1 VYGPQGHDKKIAFL
15 NELRE
20 IRAACAGPW
29 LFGGDFNLIF
39 RDEDKNN
46 LNINRD
52 MMGRFRRCINDL
64 SIKDIDL
71 LGRKYTWS
79 GANNVQVRLDRVF
92 CSSDWEEKFPNY
104 LLQSSASEDSDH
116 CPLLLGLKDNHMG
129 KQRFHFES
137 FWPRFDGF
145 LEAVTNAWGSV
156 QQSSCPLKTLS
167 LKFKATTKG
176 LQSWSDRKVGNFKLQ
191 LELVREILL
200 QLEVAKESRILN
212 VLETWLLGRLKKCS
226 LALASLIRSMART
239 RSRIAWLKDGDA
251 NTKLFYSWSRYRKR
265 KNFIAKIH
273 DGEQLVTSHSDKAE
287 VLRSFYSDLIGTG
300 QQRSR
305 TVNLDT
311 LGLQHIDLR
320 GLEQP
325 FSEEEVWNTI
335 KQLPPD
341 KAPGPDGFTG
351 RFYKACW
358 SIIKKDIMAAI
369 LTVWNKDFRNFRYL
383 NTAFITLLP
392 KKEDA
397 ILAKD
402 FRPISLIHSFAKLIT
417 KVMANRLSGYMDK
430 LISKNQSA
438 FIKGRFIQDNFMLV
452 QQTARLLHAQK
463 QPRILLKLDIS
474 KAFDSVSWSFLL
486 EVLEKVGFGPIW
498 RDVISGLLM
507 TSSTQIMLNGVPGEY
522 IQHKRG
528 LW

>member
-1 VYGPQGHDKKIAFL
+1 
-15 NELRE
+15 
-20 IRAACAGPW
+20 
-29 LFGGDFNLIF
+29 
-39 RDEDKNN
+39 
-46 LNINRD
+46 
-52 MMGRFRRCINDL
+52 
-64 SIKDIDL
+64 
-71 LGRKYTWS
+71 
-79 GANNVQVRLDRVF
+79 
-92 CSSDWEEKFPNY
+92 
-104 LLQSSASEDSDH
+104 
-116 CPLLLGLKDNHMG
+116 
-129 KQRFHFES
+129 
-137 FWPRFDGF
+137 
-145 LEAVTNAWGSV
+145 
-156 QQSSCPLKTLS
+156 
-167 LKFKATTKG
+167 
-176 LQSWSDRKVGNFKLQ
+176 
-191 LELVREILL
+191 LL

-226 LALASLIRSMART
+226 LALASLIRSVART

-251 NTKLFYSWSRYRKR
+251 NTKLFHSWSRHRKR
-265 KNFIAKIH
+265 KNFIAKIQ

-305 TVNLDT
+305 IVNLDT
-311 LGLQHIDLR
+311 LGLQHIDLQ

-325 FSEEEVWNTI
+325 TSEAEVWNTI

-341 KAPGPDGFTG
+341 KVPGPDGFTG

-369 LTVWNKDFRNFRYL
+369 LAVWNKDFRNFRYL

-402 FRPISLIHSFAKLIT
+402 FLPISLIHRFAKLIT
-417 KVMANRLSGYMDK
+417 KIMANRLSGYMDK

-507 TSSTQIMLNGVPGEY
+507 TPLPKLCLMECLGNTSNTRGACGRGTRYPLFFSSSL
-522 IQHKRG
+522 
-528 LW
+528 

>member
-1 VYGPQGHDKKIAFL
+1 
-15 NELRE
+15 
-20 IRAACAGPW
+20 
-29 LFGGDFNLIF
+29 
-39 RDEDKNN
+39 
-46 LNINRD
+46 
-52 MMGRFRRCINDL
+52 
-64 SIKDIDL
+64 
-71 LGRKYTWS
+71 
-79 GANNVQVRLDRVF
+79 
-92 CSSDWEEKFPNY
+92 
-104 LLQSSASEDSDH
+104 
-116 CPLLLGLKDNHMG
+116 
-129 KQRFHFES
+129 
-137 FWPRFDGF
+137 
-145 LEAVTNAWGSV
+145 
-156 QQSSCPLKTLS
+156 
-167 LKFKATTKG
+167 
-176 LQSWSDRKVGNFKLQ
+176 
-191 LELVREILL
+191 LL

-226 LALASLIRSMART
+226 LALASLIRSVART

-251 NTKLFYSWSRYRKR
+251 NTKLFHSWSRHRKR
-265 KNFIAKIH
+265 KNFIAKIQ

-305 TVNLDT
+305 IVNLDT
-311 LGLQHIDLR
+311 LGLQHIDLQ

-325 FSEEEVWNTI
+325 TSEAEVWNTI

-341 KAPGPDGFTG
+341 KVPGPDGFTG

-369 LTVWNKDFRNFRYL
+369 LAVWNKDFRNFRYL

-402 FRPISLIHSFAKLIT
+402 FLPISLIHRFAKLIT
-417 KVMANRLSGYMDK
+417 KIMANRLSGYMDK

-486 EVLEKVGFGPIW
+486 EVLEKVGFGHRW

-528 LW
+528 LRQGDSLSPLLFIIVMNVLNGLIVKAADEGLLQPLSTRSIQHRISLYADDVVIFLRPAASDLHLVTRILELFGGAKNQRTEKQCGSHSLLSGGHGNGNLDFSLQS